1 VIRFAEA
8 TAMSV
13 SRNAASTTTD
23 RSGKPAAVGGPR
35 LIERVRQTSRL
46 LRSEGAEGIS
56 ARVAQRIADRLSPPG
71 TVSMPVTIEDLE
83 RAAQI
88 ADSGWVLPPT
98 LPAEPGEPLTIAW
111 VSAPPGPGSG
121 GHTTMFRLISALE
134 KAGHRCILYLR
145 DRHGWALEQHERRI
159 RAWWPWVDAEVR
171 DAAEGIEDAHGIFA
185 TAWETAYPV
194 LVSPARGQR
203 FYLVQDFEPAFYP
216 AGSEYL
222 LAEATYR
229 FGFHGVTAGGWLA
242 PMLERDYGM
251 PADPFDFGR
260 DLSYALDPDLAP
272 DQRNRVCFYSR
283 PGTPRRAYELAILAL
298 ELFAKRHPEVEIHFY
313 GLESKRV
320 PFAVTN
326 HGLQTPEQLNALYN
340 RSVAGL
346 VLSATNVSLVPH
358 EMLAAGCIPVVND
371 ADHNRIVLDND
382 HVAYA
387 PASPFELAR
396 KLSELVQRPASSR
409 HTAAQAA
416 AASVQN
422 ATWDEAGT
430 TVVRIVESVVTG
442 ERAVLSA
449 RPLTTTE
456 AS

>member
-1 VIRFAEA
+1 MSAQT
-8 TAMSV
+8 TAI
-13 SRNAASTTTD
+13 
-23 RSGKPAAVGGPR
+23 GGPR

-46 LRSEGAEGIS
+46 LRSEGVEGIS

-71 TVSMPVTIEDLE
+71 TVSMPVTTEDLE

-88 ADSGWVLPPT
+88 ADAGWVLPPT
-98 LPAEPGEPLTIAW
+98 LAAEPGERLTIAW

-121 GHTTMFRLISALE
+121 GHTTMFRMIAALE

-171 DAAEGIEDAHGIFA
+171 DAAQGIEDAHGIFA

-229 FGFHGVTAGGWLA
+229 FGFHGVTAGRWLA
-242 PMLERDYGM
+242 PMLEREYGM

-260 DLSYALDPDLAP
+260 DLSYALDPSVSP
-272 DQRNRVCFYSR
+272 EQRNRICFYSR
-283 PGTPRRAYELAILAL
+283 PGTPRRAYELAVLAL

-313 GLESKRV
+313 GLEGTRL

-326 HGLQTPEQLNALYN
+326 HGLQTPEQLNDLYN

-371 ADHNRIVLDND
+371 AEHNRVVLDNE

-396 KLSELVQRPASSR
+396 KLSEVVERPAAER
-409 HTAAQAA
+409 AAAAQAA

-422 ATWDEAGT
+422 ASWDEAGAA
-430 TVVRIVESVVTG
+430 VVRIVESVVTG
-442 ERAVLSA
+442 ERALFGA
-449 RPLTTTE
+449 PPLTTTE